1 MQKNDI
7 WEKYSKER
15 ILGSKN
21 YSTFYK
27 VKNKSTGNYYVIKEI
42 LNTYYHKEFLNKI
55 KTLKSE
61 NNENNVIINE
71 IIETKEKIYIVN
83 ELCEYNLDDYLKKKS
98 YNFLDEEIKEMLLQ
112 LNKSL
117 KIMEENE
124 IIHGNIKLSNIYINN
139 KSNKIIY
146 KLSYLD
152 SIQFYNFED
161 KKLLTFKSPS
171 LTESPEMLNKNLLFD
186 NSDLWSLGIIIYYLN
201 YTEFPFKGNNEFQL
215 FKNIK
220 DNINNIKKIKD
231 NELNEL
237 LGMMLKTDPI
247 ERISLND
254 YFSFF
259 EKKKKKI

>member
-1 MQKNDI
+1 M
-7 WEKYSKER
+7 
-15 ILGSKN
+15 
-21 YSTFYK
+21 
-27 VKNKSTGNYYVIKEI
+27 EI
-42 LNTYYHKEFLNKI
+42 LNFQIFILI
-55 KTLKSE
+55 
-61 NNENNVIINE
+61 
-71 IIETKEKIYIVN
+71 
-83 ELCEYNLDDYLKKKS
+83 
-98 YNFLDEEIKEMLLQ
+98 F
-112 LNKSL
+112 
-117 KIMEENE
+117 
-124 IIHGNIKLSNIYINN
+124 NN
-139 KSNKIIY
+139 KSNKRIY

-171 LTESPEMLNKNLLFD
+171 LIESPEMLNKNLLFD

-201 YTEFPFKGNNEFQL
+201 YKEFPFKGNNEFQL

-237 LGMMLKTDPI
+237 LGMMLKIDPK

-259 EKKKKKI
+259 EKIKKKI